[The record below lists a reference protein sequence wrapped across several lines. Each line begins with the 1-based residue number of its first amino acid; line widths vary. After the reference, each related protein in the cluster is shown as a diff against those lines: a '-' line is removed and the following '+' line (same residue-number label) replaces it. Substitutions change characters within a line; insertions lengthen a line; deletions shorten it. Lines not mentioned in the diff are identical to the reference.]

1 MPSRSSSTSLRSRGS
16 YSSANHRSSSEL
28 HGSSSHRSIRSRKT
42 DRRNENYND
51 SDDDDESLE
60 SSYNNS
66 YVEESQ
72 SDISNSYYNNEDS
85 WDEEDSDSEA
95 VFSKS
100 DSDDFDDEYNSEYSS
115 SDSDSDDSSR
125 SDSSSD
131 SDSDSDSSTSTSSS
145 NSSSSNNSDDDA
157 ITQQK
162 KQDRITS
169 EWIIAIGLTCCC
181 LVLIGVGVG
190 LYFAL
195 FQDVDE
201 IEPLDPPPPPPPPP
215 ITTPV
220 LTTTPEINETTIS
233 PSSAFTNITESVITE
248 SPTEFNFTLN
258 ETMTNET
265 METFEP
271 TFFNNSNDETDEL
284 EYGEAVP
291 ENVVLTPNGD
301 SYVVTVPEGE
311 VPISKKEQA
320 SFGSSPTLLVRSRNN
335 ADNSS
340 TVLPEDNYASSYAL
354 MNFYSGN
361 YSWFNEDDLQ
371 NFDVTAV
378 MCLEHIPDFELT
390 DIWGNPQ
397 FEDSVKEFSI
407 CRLKNA
413 VEINKD
419 NDGFTKEDGKIATGR
434 DVEKITEMD
443 YNMPNDCINQLWT
456 NFSVSSIN
464 TTVCFDITLIVS
476 DYPPFVPFMASTS
489 SSSSQKDNTNQSRGN
504 IRRRKLEEQSEERI
518 DSENDAEN
526 NNDESIE
533 SYDNNGDGDD
543 ADTVVDPSNYKNML
557 FMIANIK
564 EGQDASTEFYS
575 RQSVVNAASLSLT
588 MTASVAPV
596 TNSPTMSPTNSPVG
610 FNPSC
615 GICGPDSI
623 LSISDGILVLP
634 LDLVPLSFEEGE
646 VSCNEVESWCQGG
659 FCTADLCVEF
669 PVFVSEVCGCQ
680 EATNQTIPIGEETEA
695 DIDADGDVTTFMANG
710 DTYVFPGRGGLP
722 DVTGSEDTFLVQNGN
737 PFFPKAY
744 SLIGFDRSDLVVINK
759 PNNAIFCLEHL
770 TSGLGKEART
780 YSICIVPSIEDNVET
795 LTGLDVEYKIPDSC
809 LGGLV
814 TEFDVSPST
823 ETICTDVSS
832 LFEQSN
838 LLTTEESSTNQIIFM
853 IDNLVSSESPGDKF
867 FSRSSADG
875 PTLGLSSGGN
885 ATLV

>member
-145 NSSSSNNSDDDA
+145 NSSSSNNSDDDDDA

-201 IEPLDPPPPPPPPP
+201 IDPLDPPPTTP

-311 VPISKKEQA
+311 VSISKKEQA

-464 TTVCFDITLIVS
+464 TTVCVDITLIVS

-504 IRRRKLEEQSEERI
+504 IRRRKVEEQSEERI

-770 TSGLGKEART
+770 KSGLGKEPRT

-795 LTGLDVEYKIPDSC
+795 LTGLDVEYKIPGSC